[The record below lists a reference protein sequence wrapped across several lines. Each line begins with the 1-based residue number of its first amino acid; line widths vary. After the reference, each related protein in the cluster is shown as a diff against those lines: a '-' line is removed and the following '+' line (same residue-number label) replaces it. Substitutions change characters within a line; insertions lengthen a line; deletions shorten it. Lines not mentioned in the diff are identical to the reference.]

1 MAVNFE
7 LYRTFYFAAKHKNL
21 TSAAKALYVTQPT
34 VTHAIQLLEREL
46 GCTLFVRSQKGVAL
60 TPEAQML
67 FDHVSA
73 AYEHLMEAEEQLNSL
88 KELSTGT
95 VSIGASE
102 TTLHHYLI
110 PYLVRYRKAFPQI
123 RLRISNSNT
132 PETLNAIRSG
142 TLDLAVLVMQKN
154 CQNSDLSV
162 THLSGFTDILIA
174 NNDYRDLKG
183 RLVTLKELLS
193 YPLVCMGRGTVTREY
208 LDLLFS
214 DHHLEL
220 EPDIELATSDL
231 IVPMVLNGLGI
242 GFVPEPF
249 AANHLADN
257 SIFQINLK
265 EQLPKREICLIC
277 KPDTPLSIAAENFK
291 KMLCG

>member
-154 CQNSDLSV
+154 CQNPDLSV

-193 YPLVCMGRGTVTREY
+193 YPLVCMGSGTVTREY

-249 AANHLADN
+249 AANHLAGN

-277 KPDTPLSIAAENFK
+277 KPDTPLSIAAENLK

>member
-193 YPLVCMGRGTVTREY
+193 YPLVCMGSGTVTREY